1 VCADAATLPRRLK
14 TFFVSLASL
23 VTLLSPAG
31 AVTIQGVEV
40 PAQKTV
46 AGQTLQL
53 NGAGVR
59 TVTLAFI
66 PIKAYVASFF
76 TPAPLGTEQAVLA
89 SSGPLLFN
97 FTFLQSV
104 EQGQVTEAWNSQF
117 KASASYGYPGLAA
130 DQAKFVAM
138 FGPLKKGGVE
148 TVELV
153 GTNTLVYDD
162 GALKGT
168 IPGRDFQK
176 AVLSLWFG
184 SKPVMPE
191 LKAALL
197 GK

>member
-1 VCADAATLPRRLK
+1 MKFRALLFLAAASLLATLSVAPAL
-14 TFFVSLASL
+14 
-23 VTLLSPAG
+23 TL
-31 AVTIQGVEV
+31 QGVEV

-66 PIKAYVASFF
+66 PIKAYVASFY
-76 TPAPLGTEQAVLA
+76 APVPLRSEQAVLA
-89 SSGPLLFN
+89 SQGPLQFN
-97 FTFLQSV
+97 FAFLQGV
-104 EQGQVTEAWNSQF
+104 GQGQVTEAWNSQF
-117 KASASYGYPGLAA
+117 QASASYTYPGLVA

-153 GTNTLVYDD
+153 GTDTLVYD
-162 GALKGT
+162 GGMLKGT

-176 AVLSLWFG
+176 AFLSLWFG